1 MTEYYLGKKNIMIP
15 FEAKDDNDAL
25 KMARTLIKGTNYHG
39 FLLMNNETS
48 RIFDMYGCD
57 A

>member
-25 KMARTLIKGTNYHG
+25 KVARTLIKGTNYRG